1 MHFWSFWAKYCHL
14 LHILSNARQKN
25 NVNKV
30 PRWVFRY
37 VGNKAYDFSSKKK
50 DFFFPKTTKFG
61 PKLAFLVN
69 LGQCPVGGSVGG
81 CGARAVSR
89 KTPIYFIKYITI
101 NILIDVNPLKDI
113 TWTTWLHKL
122 PVSEGEGNSWFWASS
137 KIRSGNGMILFFARD
152 QENITTSFLF
162 AMFYLE
168 VWDACFCDAPALI
181 LFCNAHEWYKMLK
194 QVQGRQETIW
204 I

>member
-1 MHFWSFWAKYCHL
+1 M
-14 LHILSNARQKN
+14 
-25 NVNKV
+25 
-30 PRWVFRY
+30 
-37 VGNKAYDFSSKKK
+37 
-50 DFFFPKTTKFG
+50 
-61 PKLAFLVN
+61 
-69 LGQCPVGGSVGG
+69 G
-81 CGARAVSR
+81 CGHGYSETMVTFWYHDDRYMYIL
-89 KTPIYFIKYITI
+89 KDITI
-101 NILIDVNPLKDI
+101 NILIDINPLQDI

-137 KIRSGNGMILFFARD
+137 KIRSGNGMILFFAID
-152 QENITTSFLF
+152 SFHQWDFLGLCWQQKSWLEGTKNISLHLFWF

-194 QVQGRQETIW
+194 QIQGRQETIW